1 MQLLSQKEKDN
12 NKISN
17 ERETK
22 DRIRKLGNEEVKAV
36 NTFNELKIELEKKT
50 SKIRTDFD
58 SFEKDVT
65 TKKRKLDNEVTRLE
79 NRRTEALKPIKAE
92 QELIN
97 KRNIELDSKEEDL
110 KQGLLELENDKQD
123 ALDMK
128 EEYIDRKQVLDERES
143 SLNKRE
149 RGIIVTEEKLR
160 TMSMDLI
167 TKQTVLA
174 NDVTTFN
181 VDYMNKSKE
190 LNKIDKENKEKSD
203 ILQKKEKE
211 LNDKEILLK
220 DRFKSLAITIG
231 KKKLTK

>member
-79 NRRTEALKPIKAE
+79 NRRTEALKPIKTE

-128 EEYIDRKQVLDERES
+128 EEYIDRKQVLDEKES